1 MSALSQFFGSGTSF
15 QDGIYQQEVYDSS
28 NTFVVPQTGKYL
40 ITAVGAGGSGG
51 AGAFTMQGAYSLTP
65 PNTSNSCG
73 GASGGGAGGFSQSLL
88 TLEAGTVLN
97 ITVGAGGSAITHP
110 GVVTSTTALA
120 PSTYAG
126 ANGSAGGN
134 TTVTNTGGSVTVNM
148 IANGGGA
155 GLSGQLKTSAG
166 SSTEVIGG
174 LGGTATGGNLFNLT
188 GQQGGNSASVTFNTD
203 GQRVQAGG
211 DGGTVNGIAKKLPTV
226 PRAPDGVRAPLQTV
240 FGGGAY
246 AAAEHTT
253 GVYSVYFPN
262 SFRTVPSSTP
272 YDKSYSSHL
281 NQTNFQ
287 IDLGVV
293 DGRFLESYKLSKA
306 PPNYIGTQYV
316 TPLNGFRSP
325 TNATYLYGPTMRH
338 NEVNSLL
345 SGWGSYY
352 QYMQLS
358 SETIHPQLS
367 ATSRHGA
374 FVGGIGG
381 HGTFIN
387 GVSVVVQGNATT
399 GRTFFGSN
407 ISVSYGA
414 GSGGTGGVVCCLGTG
429 DNTTNSKMQF
439 TIQASTTIVPAGG
452 NGFVVIEYMLK

>member
-15 QDGIYQQEVYDSS
+15 QDGVYCEEVYDSS

-51 AGAFTMQGAYSLTP
+51 AGAFTIQGAYGATAP
-65 PNTSNSCG
+65 TTQNSCG

-97 ITVGAGGSAITHP
+97 LTVGAGGSAITHP
-110 GVVTSTTALA
+110 GVVTSTTVLA
-120 PSTYAG
+120 PSTYVG
-126 ANGSAGGN
+126 ADGSAGGN

-155 GLSGQLKTSAG
+155 GRSGQLKTSVG
-166 SSTEVIGG
+166 STTEVVGG
-174 LGGTATGGNLFNLT
+174 LGGTASGGNLFNLT
-188 GQQGGNSASVTFNTD
+188 GQQGGNSASVTFNTA
-203 GQRVQAGG
+203 GSRVQGGG

-226 PRAPDGVRAPLQTV
+226 PRAPDGVKASLQTT
-240 FGGGAY
+240 FSDGAY
-246 AAAEHTT
+246 AAAEHKT
-253 GVYSVYFPN
+253 GVYSVYFPD
-262 SFRTVPSSTP
+262 SFQAVPSSTP
-272 YDKSYSSHL
+272 YDKSPSYYL

-287 IDLGVV
+287 IDPGVMN
-293 DGRFLESYKLSKA
+293 GRFLESYKLSKA
-306 PPNYIGTQYV
+306 PPNYISTQYA

-325 TNATYLYGPTMRH
+325 TNASYLYRPDSRATGIRQM
-338 NEVNSLL
+338 LG
-345 SGWGSYY
+345 GWGNYY
-352 QYMQLS
+352 QHIQLF
-358 SETIHPQLS
+358 SEAVLWPYS

-387 GVSVVVQGNATT
+387 GVVVVVPGDNTIGHT
-399 GRTFFGSN
+399 LYGTDIR
-407 ISVSYGA
+407 ISYGA